1 MRIISVFFLVFI
13 LSSCVKN
20 NPLPVWLDIDGWSL
34 QANPALNTDEG
45 ELSHNLTDA
54 WVYVNDKLIGVFE
67 LPCKIPVLVSGSLN
81 VTLYP
86 TIRNNGISATK
97 KIYPFCD
104 EYKLTTSKEAGE
116 TIKISPITQYKSDVN
131 FYWKEEFE
139 NVGFSIDTDQ
149 GVSNAEISRST
160 DQSIVKYGTG
170 CGYIHLNS
178 TSDSLWQGYTNSQL
192 VLPKSGAEVYLEV
205 DYYTT
210 NSIVTGVLAINS
222 SSTTD
227 NVNIQINGSTDSEVK
242 WKKIYID
249 LKEIVSASTTAEYF
263 EIYFRTLIDTGD
275 VSGDIYID
283 NIKVIFF

>member
-1 MRIISVFFLVFI
+1 MRIISILFLVFI

-20 NPLPVWLDIDGWSL
+20 NPLPIWLEIDAWDL

-54 WVYVNDKLIGVFE
+54 WVYINDKLIGVFE
-67 LPCKIPVLVSGSLN
+67 LPCKVPVLVNGSLN
-81 VTLYP
+81 ITLYP

-104 EYKLTTSKEAGE
+104 EYKLTVSKEAGE
-116 TIKISPITQYKSDVN
+116 TVKISPVTQYKSNVN

-139 NVGFSIDTDQ
+139 NVGFSIDTDH
-149 GVSNAEISRST
+149 GVSNAEIT
-160 DQSIVKYGTG
+160 QTNDQSIVKYGTG
-170 CGYIHLNS
+170 CGHISLNS
-178 TSDSLWQGYTNSQL
+178 SSDSLWQGSSNKQL
-192 VLPKSGAEVYLEV
+192 LLPKLGAEVYLEV
-205 DYYTT
+205 DYYST
-210 NSIVTGVLAINS
+210 NSIVTGVLAVNS
-222 SSTTD
+222 SGITQ
-227 NVNIQINGSTDSEVK
+227 NPNIQINGSAESDVK

-263 EIYFRTLIDTGD
+263 EIYFRTLIDAGD
-275 VSGDIYID
+275 ITGDIYID